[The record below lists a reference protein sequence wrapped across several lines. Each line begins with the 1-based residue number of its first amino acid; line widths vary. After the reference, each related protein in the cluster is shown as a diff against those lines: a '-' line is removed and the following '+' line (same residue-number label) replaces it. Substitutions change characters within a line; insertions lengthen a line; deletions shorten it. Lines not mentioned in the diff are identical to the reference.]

1 MPQSS
6 LFRKTASKVKRLSL
20 LTKTVLMVTIS
31 LTILSVVFI
40 FSSYHFYTKNVDQY
54 YKDHAMSVAKTAAS
68 LLDGNRIAYY
78 ADSEETDEEY
88 EAMLDTL
95 FHIKESSDV
104 LYLYAERVNAAD
116 KTVTYIMDADTET
129 PTARGTVVALPKEN
143 YEFAEHLDREIP
155 AFITHGDYGWLCTAC
170 APVWN
175 DKGEVTALVGVDISM
190 ERVVAERSRFLHSCL
205 LIGVIFGLLMIA
217 LSLWFMNRMIVAPVD
232 QLAAAASCNIND
244 KRMMNV
250 QSMISQLEIHTGDE
264 IETLAESLKKMETE
278 TNLYIKELTTAT
290 SEQERIGTELDV
302 AKQIQSSMLPCSFPA
317 FPDRKEF
324 DIYAMMEPAKEV
336 GGDFYD
342 FFMVDDSHL
351 AVVMADVSG
360 KGIPAALFMV
370 VAKTLIRNQAQTGL
384 SPEEV
389 FHKVNLQL
397 CENNDAGMFV
407 TAWLGILDV
416 HTGILSYVNAG
427 HTHPIICHNHEQFEF
442 LQSKAGFVLGGI
454 ETIRYTKQ
462 ELQLG
467 SGDTILLYTDG
478 VTEATNSADELF
490 GESRLHIVAN
500 RSNGCTPKELIA
512 AVKADM
518 EEFVKEAPQFDDVTM
533 LALSYFGDSSSTT
546 VSKVFPAKTEQL
558 ESVIEWLTEQLE
570 SSQCPMK
577 CSTQIQIAVEE
588 IFVNVA
594 NYAYPDAEG
603 DVTIS
608 MDFNQA
614 QSVVSIK
621 VSDHGIPYNP
631 LEHGEPDI
639 TLPPEQRNI
648 GGLGIHMVRKTMDD
662 VQYCRSENQNNL
674 TIFKKW

>member
-78 ADSEETDEEY
+78 ADSEATDEEY
-88 EAMLDTL
+88 DAMLDAL

-175 DKGEVTALVGVDISM
+175 DNGEVTALVGVDISM

-427 HTHPIICHNHEQFEF
+427 HTHPIICQNHEQFEF

-467 SGDTILLYTDG
+467 IGDTILLYTDG

-518 EEFVKEAPQFDDVTM
+518 EDFVKEAPQFDDVTM
-533 LALSYFGDSSSTT
+533 LALSYFGDSSGTT

-577 CSTQIQIAVEE
+577 YSTQIQIAVEE